1 MKYNKGDKVIYLPTG
16 ETAKVTKLVG
26 EELVYIRMDTDNE
39 EIPAFADDIA
49 PVLEDHRKREEKQVF
64 KPTTISSTFHK
75 EDLKEGLYLIVQY
88 KMGQLNPESTLP
100 VFLYNHSN
108 TKIHF
113 DLNYYTS
120 NSEPLQIKGK
130 LEAGGIDL
138 IHHIS
143 FDVLEKSPT
152 FETDWY
158 IESDPKSIYQCD
170 ISIKAAAFFKKHGSI
185 AIINSTGS
193 QYYLQP
199 KLKVKES
206 GNTETLAGYTK
217 AEKKLSPGLK
227 MKDPSKKLKE
237 RASFETVLDLHI
249 DNIHPDPSRLKKGDL
264 LPYQLK
270 IFNEYLDKAIRL
282 GVQQVYIVHGLGNGK
297 LKNEI
302 ATKLVLHPGVNT
314 FKNEYHPSYGFGA
327 TEVWLY

>member
-1 MKYNKGDKVIYLPTG
+1 MRYNKGDKVIYLPTG

-26 EELVYIRMDTDNE
+26 DELVYIRMEVDKE

-49 PVLEDHRKREEKQVF
+49 PVLEDNRPREEKQTF
-64 KPTTISSTFHK
+64 QPTTFSSTFHK

-100 VFLYNHSN
+100 VFVYNHSN
-108 TKIHF
+108 IKVFF

-120 NSEPLQIKGK
+120 ISEPFQIKGK

-143 FDVLEKSPT
+143 FDNLEKSPT
-152 FETDWY
+152 FEIDWY
-158 IESDPKSIYQCD
+158 LESDVKRVYQCD
-170 ISIKAAAFFKKHGSI
+170 ISIKPAAFFKKHGSI

-193 QYYLQP
+193 MYYLQT
-199 KLKVKES
+199 KLKNATS
-206 GNTETLAGYTK
+206 ADTETLAGYTK
-217 AEKKLSPGLK
+217 AEQKFSPGIK

-237 RASFETVLDLHI
+237 RASFDTVLDLHI
-249 DNIHPDPSRLKKGDL
+249 ENIHPDPSRLKKGEL
-264 LPYQLK
+264 LPFQLK
-270 IFNEYLDKAIRL
+270 IFGDYIDKAIRL